1 MHKAQS
7 PDNPPSKATI
17 AGRHDGTAGACSARR
32 KTLEYQ
38 GNWLRS
44 DMDSETTCGKHH
56 TVLLWPG
63 VVPGALG
70 DGPQDCPTLTLLTP
84 AGQGPWPCIVIC
96 PGGGYGNRADHEG
109 LPVVS

>member
-1 MHKAQS
+1 
-7 PDNPPSKATI
+7 
-17 AGRHDGTAGACSARR
+17 
-32 KTLEYQ
+32 
-38 GNWLRS
+38 
-44 DMDSETTCGKHH
+44 
-56 TVLLWPG
+56 
-63 VVPGALG
+63 VPGALG